1 MVIEVSRRL
10 DAIETVVAVFNEAM
24 ASQEIYLKKGKFKE
38 LSMSETHVLDAIDK
52 VDFPSMTNV
61 AKELHITVGTL
72 TTAVKKIAEK
82 GFLVKERSAK
92 DQRVFLL
99 KLTKKGHEALVVH
112 ENFHRELANIYKS
125 AIPDERLDWVFD
137 TLKKIKIDLESFKKE
152 LEAK

>member
-1 MVIEVSRRL
+1 M
-10 DAIETVVAVFNEAM
+10 
-24 ASQEIYLKKGKFKE
+24 
-38 LSMSETHVLDAIDK
+38 
-52 VDFPSMTNV
+52 
-61 AKELHITVGTL
+61 
-72 TTAVKKIAEK
+72 
-82 GFLVKERSAK
+82 
-92 DQRVFLL
+92 